1 MTTRVVERM
10 GGRRWLVHLIR
21 IVIVAAVAAV
31 VIWRVNWSSARLFV
45 HPSSWGYLLLAIVA
59 NFISVGFKGVV
70 WKEII
75 DGLPGLRQRTRYRD
89 LMPPVFI
96 GFLFNTV
103 LAARLG
109 ELVKVA
115 LARRRLVARGEDIS
129 ATALLGTIV
138 AENLIGT
145 LMWVVLVIGI
155 GMFLPLPLYAWI
167 ASLAIGAVAALIVGY
182 AMLTA
187 TGHQPLP
194 WLSHGSWFAKA
205 VRAAS
210 RLWGAVR
217 ESHLVLRSPSRFAMV
232 GGASL
237 FTWFAQWAGIYC
249 TLQAF
254 GLGYVGWGGA
264 GLLLVTIT
272 LAQAFPLLPGNLVI
286 FQAAAVV
293 PLTATYGVPAS
304 QAIAFSIVL
313 QFTEIIVG
321 VVTGFIFL
329 LFEGVSFG
337 QLRREAEA
345 EAVELESDGR
355 EAAVATD

>member
-1 MTTRVVERM
+1 VTARAAERM
-10 GGRRWLVHLIR
+10 GGRRWLLH
-21 IVIVAAVAAV
+21 IVRAAIVVVVALV
-31 VIWRVNWSSARLFV
+31 VIWRVNWSSARLVV
-45 HPSSWGYLLLAIVA
+45 HPSSWWFLLLAVLA
-59 NFISVGFKGVV
+59 NFVSVGFKGVV
-70 WKEII
+70 WKGIV
-75 DGLPGLRQRTRYRD
+75 DGLPGLRHRTRYRD

-96 GFLFNTV
+96 GFLFNTL

-129 ATALLGTIV
+129 ATALLGTVV

-155 GMFLPLPLYAWI
+155 GLFLPLPLYAWI
-167 ASLAIGAVAALIVGY
+167 ASLVIGAAAALIVGY
-182 AMLTA
+182 ATMTA
-187 TGHQPLP
+187 TGHQPPP
-194 WLSHGSWFAKA
+194 WLAHGSLVAKA
-205 VRAAS
+205 MRAAS

-232 GGASL
+232 GSASL
-237 FTWFAQWAGIYC
+237 LTWFAQWTGIYC
-249 TLQAF
+249 TLRAF

-304 QAIAFSIVL
+304 QAIAFSVVL

-321 VVTGFIFL
+321 VAAGFIFL

-345 EAVELESDGR
+345 EAVELES
-355 EAAVATD
+355 EEPEVAAATE

>member
-1 MTTRVVERM
+1 MTARVVERM
-10 GGRRWLVHLIR
+10 GGRRWMVHVIR
-21 IVIVAAVAAV
+21 ALFIAIVALV

-45 HPSSWGYLLLAIVA
+45 HPSSWGYLMLAVTA
-59 NFISVGFKGVV
+59 NFISVGFKGLV
-70 WKEII
+70 WKGII
-75 DGLPGLRQRTRYRD
+75 DGRPGLKHRTRYRD
-89 LMPPVFI
+89 LMPPTFI

-138 AENLIGT
+138 AENLVGT

-155 GMFLPLPLYAWI
+155 GCFLRLPLYAWI
-167 ASLAIGAVAALIVGY
+167 ASLAIGAAAALIIGY
-182 AMLTA
+182 AMMTA

-194 WLSHGSWFAKA
+194 WLSQGSLFAKA

-217 ESHLVLRSPSRFAMV
+217 ERPLVLRSPSRFGMV

-237 FTWFAQWAGIYC
+237 FTWFAQWTGIYC

-272 LAQAFPLLPGNLVI
+272 LAPAFPLLPGKLGI
-286 FQAAAVV
+286 FHA
-293 PLTATYGVPAS
+293 PA
-304 QAIAFSIVL
+304 
-313 QFTEIIVG
+313 
-321 VVTGFIFL
+321 
-329 LFEGVSFG
+329 
-337 QLRREAEA
+337 
-345 EAVELESDGR
+345 GR
-355 EAAVATD
+355 P

>member
-1 MTTRVVERM
+1 VTSRVAERM
-10 GGRRWLVHLIR
+10 SGRRWMVHFIR
-21 IVIVAAVAAV
+21 AAIVVVVALV

-45 HPSSWGYLLLAIVA
+45 HPSSWWFLLSAVLA
-59 NFISVGFKGVV
+59 NFVSVGFKGLV
-70 WKEII
+70 WKGII

-89 LMPPVFI
+89 LLPPVFI

-115 LARRRLVARGEDIS
+115 LARRRLVARGEGMS

-145 LMWVVLVIGI
+145 LMWVLLVIGI
-155 GMFLPLPLYAWI
+155 GIFLPLPLYAWI

-182 AMLTA
+182 AMMTA

-194 WLSHGSWFAKA
+194 WLTQGSLFARA

-210 RLWGAVR
+210 RLWGAVL
-217 ESHLVLRSPSRFAMV
+217 ESHLVLRSPSRFATV

-249 TLQAF
+249 TLRAF
-254 GLGYVGWGGA
+254 GLGSVGWGGA

-293 PLTATYGVPAS
+293 PLTATYGVAAS
-304 QAIAFSIVL
+304 QAIAFSVVL

-321 VVTGFIFL
+321 VVTGFVFL

-345 EAVELESDGR
+345 EAVGLERD
-355 EAAVATD
+355 EHEVAAARD

>member
-1 MTTRVVERM
+1 MTSRVAERM

-21 IVIVAAVAAV
+21 AAIVVVVALV
-31 VIWRVNWSSARLFV
+31 VVWRVNWSSARLFV
-45 HPSSWGYLLLAIVA
+45 HPSSWWFLLLAVLA
-59 NFISVGFKGVV
+59 NFISVGFKGLV
-70 WKEII
+70 WKGII

-89 LMPPVFI
+89 LLPPVFI
-96 GFLFNTV
+96 GFLFNTL

-129 ATALLGTIV
+129 ATVLLGTIV
-138 AENLIGT
+138 VENLIGT
-145 LMWVVLVIGI
+145 LMWVLLVIGI

-167 ASLAIGAVAALIVGY
+167 ASLVIGGIAALIVGY
-182 AMLTA
+182 GMMTA

-194 WLSHGSWFAKA
+194 WLSHGSVFAKA

-217 ESHLVLRSPSRFAMV
+217 ESHLVLRNPSRFAMV
-232 GGASL
+232 SGASL

-249 TLQAF
+249 TLKAF

-304 QAIAFSIVL
+304 QAIAFSVVL

-345 EAVELESDGR
+345 DAVELESDGH
-355 EAAVATD
+355 EVAAVAD